1 MSDGKIL
8 ENDVPVFLVQFSTQ
22 EVLMF
27 RNAKTG
33 EISVGADNKVEQC
46 TYIAAITRVEEEL
59 TNELTGGWKVI
70 EVCGFHRDFYFCLLI
85 ELLDGTEECSGISL
99 KVIFDYLYYL
109 LIGTG
114 HNNHYSPSGWAT

>member
-1 MSDGKIL
+1 
-8 ENDVPVFLVQFSTQ
+8 
-22 EVLMF
+22 MF

-70 EVCGFHRDFYFCLLI
+70 EVCHFILLFLLTDLR
-85 ELLDGTEECSGISL
+85 LLDGTQECSRISL
-99 KVIFDYLYYL
+99 KS
-109 LIGTG
+109 TG
-114 HNNHYSPSGWAT
+114 SSAIHT

>member
-1 MSDGKIL
+1 
-8 ENDVPVFLVQFSTQ
+8 
-22 EVLMF
+22 MF

-70 EVCGFHRDFYFCLLI
+70 EVCSFIICAFRI
-85 ELLDGTEECSGISL
+85 VVQS
-99 KVIFDYLYYL
+99 IFQMGRRSARAYL
-109 LIGTG
+109 
-114 HNNHYSPSGWAT
+114 

>member
-70 EVCGFHRDFYFCLLI
+70 EVCGFHRDFYFGLLI
-85 ELLDGTEECSGISL
+85 DFLDGTEECSGISL

-114 HNNHYSPSGWAT
+114 HKNHYSPSGWAT